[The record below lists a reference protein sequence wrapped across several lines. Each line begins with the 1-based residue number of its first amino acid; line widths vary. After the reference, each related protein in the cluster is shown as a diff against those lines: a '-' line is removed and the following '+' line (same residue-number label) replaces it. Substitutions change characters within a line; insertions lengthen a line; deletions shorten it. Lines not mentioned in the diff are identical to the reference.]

1 MNGILFPIGPC
12 VLALATTAAVW
23 DWKSRRIPN
32 WLVAGALLISLP
44 IQWSVHGLTEGTQTW
59 LLGCIVGGLFF
70 LPGYAI
76 RAVGAGDVKL
86 MAAIGALCGPAV
98 AIYVGLVACAL
109 GGIWALATLLRRK
122 RTKEGLTNALS
133 MIVVLPGGIKAATQ
147 HGKNLREHSVGRL
160 PYGVVIAISTIGVLL
175 TTA

>member
-1 MNGILFPIGPC
+1 MNEIAFPIGPC
-12 VLALATTAAVW
+12 VLALVITAAVW
-23 DWKSRRIPN
+23 DWNTRRIPN
-32 WLVAGALLISLP
+32 WLVSIALIVALP
-44 IQWSVHGLTEGTQTW
+44 MQWTAHGLAEGTHTW
-59 LLGCIVGGLFF
+59 FFGCLVGGLFF

-86 MAAIGALCGPAV
+86 MAAVGAFCGAAV
-98 AIYVGLVACAL
+98 TLYAGLIACVL
-109 GGIWALATLLRRK
+109 GAIWALATLLKRK

-147 HGKNLREHSVGRL
+147 YGKNLREHSVGRL

>member
-1 MNGILFPIGPC
+1 MNGVLFPVGPC
-12 VLALATTAAVW
+12 VLVVVLTAAVW
-23 DWKSRRIPN
+23 DWNTRRIPN
-32 WLVAGALLISLP
+32 WLVAIALVVALP
-44 IQWSVHGLTEGTQTW
+44 LQWITHGPVEGMQTW
-59 LLGCIVGGLFF
+59 LLGCLVGGLFF

-86 MAAIGALCGPAV
+86 MAAIGALCGAAV
-98 AIYVGLVACAL
+98 AIYAGLVACAL
-109 GGIWALATLLRRK
+109 GGIWALATLLKRK

-147 HGKNLREHSVGRL
+147 YGKNLREHSVGRL